1 MCPYK
6 TATPRR
12 VPMHNNRVKKLSASV
27 STLIVTT
34 ALVLSTGCAVL
45 QVQDPLKTTA
55 DVRIAATPD
64 AAPQRAI
71 TNFSQSLQCMD
82 GLLKRYE
89 ISGLLVGTEEVAD
102 AGSEIAGTKD
112 MLMTALSTMGRK
124 SKAIS
129 VVALAQD
136 LSDVSRYHSL
146 HESKGFAAP
155 DFFIRLSAPQ
165 IDKGVDINQVGGG
178 LRVDNAVGL
187 ESSRDRI
194 SSIVSLDLNAGLV
207 KNLQLLPGV
216 YSSNSIAVVRQG
228 SATDVS
234 GEIRKL
240 GAVFFVSDDNS
251 EGFHHSARTLIE
263 LGAIE
268 IIGKLTQTPYW
279 ECLDIA
285 ATNSKVQ
292 KQIMDWYSSLS
303 WLELAK
309 FIQTKLHAM
318 DLYSGATDGIDS
330 PEFSSAVAR
339 YKSQQGM
346 VADSELSYELY
357 YALVLDPAPGT
368 ALHLNSVAG
377 NVKAASSRA
386 DSPDSGAATF
396 LRDQENT
403 LDPLELTLDTRFGS
417 DPIVFKSGESIEFSV
432 TASVDS
438 HLYCY
443 YQQSDGKVMKIFP
456 NRFSQTNT
464 ISANRTIYFPD
475 DNRYQIRADKRGSTE
490 KIMCMVSYENIEE
503 KLPFTLAEKDF
514 QPLPVKSIENVYA
527 FYKSIGGTVPLRK
540 TLNIEIQ

>member
-1 MCPYK
+1 MCLYK
-6 TATPRR
+6 TATHRR
-12 VPMHNNRVKKLSASV
+12 SAMHENCVTKLSAAV
-27 STLIVTT
+27 NTLIVTT
-34 ALVLSTGCAVL
+34 ALVLSTGCAAL
-45 QVQDPLKTTA
+45 QAQDPLETTA
-55 DVRIAATPD
+55 DVRISATPD

-89 ISGLLVGTEEVAD
+89 ISGILVGTEEVAD

-165 IDKGVDINQVGGG
+165 IDKGVDINQLGGG
-178 LRVDNAVGL
+178 LRVDNAVGV

-268 IIGKLTQTPYW
+268 IVGKLTQTPYW

-285 ATNSKVQ
+285 ATNPKVQ
-292 KQIMDWYSSLS
+292 KQIMDWYTSLS

-309 FIQTKLHAM
+309 FTQTKLHAM
-318 DLYSGATDGIDS
+318 DLYKGAADGIDS
-330 PEFSSAVAR
+330 PEFSGAVAR
-339 YKSQQGM
+339 YKAQQGM

-357 YALVLDPAPGT
+357 YALLLDPAAGT
-368 ALHLNSVAG
+368 AMHLQNVISDAGAPSARTNSSFSAG
-377 NVKAASSRA
+377 AK
-386 DSPDSGAATF
+386 F
-396 LRDQENT
+396 LQDQKNALAP
-403 LDPLELTLDTRFGS
+403 LDLTLNTRFGD

-432 TASVDS
+432 TATVDA

-443 YQQSDGKVMKIFP
+443 YQQADGKVMKIFP
-456 NRFSQTNT
+456 NRFSKREKIT
-464 ISANRTIYFPD
+464 ANRIIQFPD
-475 DNRYQIRADKRGSTE
+475 DKRYQIRADKRGSSE
-490 KIMCMVSYENIEE
+490 QIMCMASYENIEE

-514 QPLPVKSIENVYA
+514 QPLPVKSIENIYA
-527 FYKSIGGTVPLRK
+527 FYKSIGGTIPLRK
-540 TLNIEIQ
+540 TLKIEIQ